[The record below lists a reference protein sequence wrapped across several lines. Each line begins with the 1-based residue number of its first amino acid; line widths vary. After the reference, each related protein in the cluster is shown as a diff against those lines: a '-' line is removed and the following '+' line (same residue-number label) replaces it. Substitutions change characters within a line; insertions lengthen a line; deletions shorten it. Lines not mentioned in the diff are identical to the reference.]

1 MAFELIPAARHHQ
14 LSSATPPANAEV
26 PEYPHSPGWTPRQPR
41 QIFIE
46 GKIAPLVKTKKT
58 SFDSK
63 TRPNASEKLTGSFF
77 SLFWYLSLFILYE
90 VFFSPVLVAGEG
102 RKESLPVVLAQVS
115 RRQGPGSGV

>member
-63 TRPNASEKLTGSFF
+63 NTAQCLTEVNRVIFLPLLVPFFIYLVRSILLSSF
-77 SLFWYLSLFILYE
+77 
-90 VFFSPVLVAGEG
+90 G
-102 RKESLPVVLAQVS
+102 R
-115 RRQGPGSGV
+115 R